1 MKMLHGRD
9 RELAAIDELMEGARS
24 GRSGA
29 LVITGEPGIGKTAL
43 LDEAERR
50 SGDLLVLRASGYESE
65 RELPFAGLHTLLS
78 PILDLRDRIPPVQ
91 ARALGTALA
100 IERPAPHDP
109 FAVPAAVLSVLGAAA
124 EDRKI
129 LAIVD
134 DLQWLD
140 PGSLRAILF
149 AARRVG
155 AEGIAFVLAA
165 RLDEAVLP
173 ALTGLPQIELGK
185 VDDEAA
191 RAIVREHATGPI
203 TAAVADELIRTAG
216 GSPLALSELPMA
228 MGEPGD
234 SGAQGA
240 ELALR
245 LPPGSGIE
253 RAFRHRF
260 EGLDEDVRRAL
271 TVVAAFESGPAATLL
286 ATLEQLGLGL
296 QELEA
301 GESAGLLKLE
311 GGEVAFRHPLLRS
324 LAYHAATSG
333 ARLAAHRAIAEIVTD
348 PSLRAWHLSSAA
360 LGPDEEAAE
369 ALDEASRIARER
381 GTLAAAAAATARAAD
396 LSTDDAKRAE
406 RLVSAATDLV
416 ELGRADEALARIDEA
431 ERYPEALAHGSDLK
445 VLRGR
450 VEMRSGALHS
460 GRALIVA
467 EAEHCAQ
474 EDPCRSAELLIEVG
488 VVDMISGDSQAQIEA
503 GQRAEELAKLA
514 KDDHLVMFGQLAR
527 ACGLVPLGR
536 SKEADALFE
545 CAMPVMLESDP
556 LPAASEMITFAAM
569 QLAWIERFDLAEQI
583 VNRQIEAAR
592 EASALGRLPFP
603 LSTRAMIHDRRG
615 RWAPALADAGE
626 ALRLARE
633 TAQPP
638 QIAVALTLLASLEAA
653 RGADTEARE
662 HAEEAL
668 AIVAEMGVGGPLPIY
683 AEVAL
688 GFTALAGERLDE
700 AIEHLVRADQMR
712 RDLDGGEPAFLQYYP
727 DLIEAHLRSGRKD
740 AALRYIEQCEA
751 EAEATGRTWAHAVA
765 ARGRGLMADDDEG
778 YAEHFER
785 AIAWHEK
792 SDQPFPL
799 ARTRLAYGERLRRA
813 GERTAAREQL
823 TQAADAFERVGAD
836 PWVERA
842 NAELRASGQT
852 LRARSMPDS
861 DQLTPSELQV
871 ALRVA
876 EGLTNREVAAA
887 IFLSPKT
894 VEHHLSSI
902 YRKLGIRSRT
912 ELARRM
918 ASEPADAVPA

>member
-1 MKMLHGRD
+1 MLHGRD
-9 RELAAIDELMEGARS
+9 RELSAIDELMEGARS

-43 LDEAERR
+43 LDEAEARA
-50 SGDLLVLRASGYESE
+50 GDLLVLRASGYESE
-65 RELPFAGLHTLLS
+65 RELPFAGLHTLLL
-78 PILDLRDRIPPVQ
+78 PILELRERIPPVQ

-100 IERPAPHDP
+100 IEPPAPHDP

-173 ALTGLPQIELGK
+173 ALTGLPQIELGRL
-185 VDDEAA
+185 DDEAA
-191 RAIVREHATGPI
+191 RAMVHALSEAPLN
-203 TAAVADELIRTAG
+203 AAIADELVRTAG
-216 GSPLALSELPMA
+216 GNPLALSELPMA
-228 MGEPGD
+228 MAGHGEG
-234 SGAQGA
+234 G
-240 ELALR
+240 EVALR
-245 LPPGSGIE
+245 LPPGSGVE

-260 EGLDEDVRRAL
+260 DGLDEDVRRAL
-271 TVVAAFESGPAATLL
+271 TVVAAFEAGPAATLL
-286 ATLEQLGLGL
+286 ATLDRLGLGL
-296 QELEA
+296 AELEA
-301 GESAGLLKLE
+301 GESAGLLRLE
-311 GGEVAFRHPLLRS
+311 AGEVGFRHPLLRS

-333 ARLAAHRAIAEIVTD
+333 ARLAAHRAIAEVVTD

-360 LGPDEEAAE
+360 LGPDEEAAL
-369 ALDEASRIARER
+369 ALDEAARIARER
-381 GTLAAAAAATARAAD
+381 GTRSAAAAAATRAAE
-396 LSTDDAKRAE
+396 LSTAEERRAD
-406 RLVSAATDLV
+406 RLVCAARDLA
-416 ELGRADEALARIDEA
+416 ELGRAEEALARLDEA
-431 ERYPEALAHGSDLK
+431 ERLPEAQRYASDLRI
-445 VLRGR
+445 LRGR
-450 VEMRSGALHS
+450 VEMRAGMLQS
-460 GRALIVA
+460 GRALMVA
-467 EAEHCAQ
+467 EAEAAAQ
-474 EDPCRSAELLIEVG
+474 DDPCAAAELLIEVG
-488 VVDMISGDSQAQIEA
+488 VVDMISGDAHAQIEA
-503 GQRAEELAKLA
+503 GLRAEELAKA
-514 KDDHLVMFGQLAR
+514 AGDERMAMFGQLAR

-536 SKEADALFE
+536 TKEAEPLFE
-545 CAMPVMLESDP
+545 AAMPVLLEGDP

-569 QLAWIERFDLAEQI
+569 QMGWVERFGLAERI

-592 EASALGRLPFP
+592 GASALGRLPFP
-603 LSTRAMIHDRRG
+603 LSTRAMVNDRRG

-638 QIAVALTLLASLEAA
+638 QVAIALTLLASLEAA
-653 RGADTEARE
+653 RGQDAEARA

-668 AIVAEMGVGGPLPIY
+668 GIVAEMGVGGPLPIY

-688 GFTALAGERLDE
+688 GFTSIAAERLEE
-700 AIEHLVRADQMR
+700 AIEHLVRADTLR
-712 RDLDGGEPAFLQYYP
+712 RELNGGEPAFLQYYP
-727 DLIEAHLRSGRKD
+727 DLIEAELRSGRRD
-740 AALRYIEQCEA
+740 EALRYIEQCER

-765 ARGRGLMADDDEG
+765 ARGRGLMAGDDSC
-778 YAEHFER
+778 AEHFER
-785 AIAWHEK
+785 AIEWHGRSE
-792 SDQPFPL
+792 QPFPL

-823 TQAADAFERVGAD
+823 SQAAEAFARVGAD

-842 NAELRASGQT
+842 NGELRASGQT

-861 DQLTPSELQV
+861 DALTPSELQV

-918 ASEPADAVPA
+918 ASEPADPIPA